1 MLVGEEIRT
10 ETLEGGGGELQP
22 GRGQEAGVAGGAV
35 DQGSGV

>member
-10 ETLEGGGGELQP
+10 ETLEGGGELQP